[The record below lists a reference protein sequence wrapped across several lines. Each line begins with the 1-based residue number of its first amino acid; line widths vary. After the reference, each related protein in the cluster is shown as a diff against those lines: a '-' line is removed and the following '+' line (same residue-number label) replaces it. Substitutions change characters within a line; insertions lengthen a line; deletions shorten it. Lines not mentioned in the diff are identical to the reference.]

1 MSSNHRFF
9 QLQGTRVTPRKKRND
24 GKRNQSK
31 TAWPSLIAS
40 AKKYQP
46 ASNFTNCPEQ
56 ILHVNGADSNIEPL
70 LSEKFTEDYIVY
82 KRTKNEDI
90 FGPENVDIGGVG
102 LALNHGSILI
112 ENSRY

>member
-1 MSSNHRFF
+1 MSSNRRFF
-9 QLQGTRVTPRKKRND
+9 QLQGTRVTPRKKQND

-31 TAWPSLIAS
+31 TAWPSLI
-40 AKKYQP
+40 